1 MADKKKE
8 TKTEKPNLRFSQE
21 EMKQMLKDQPEKAI
35 GIMSKNMLE
44 HGISPSE
51 TLKIPDEIMEGLYA
65 EAYNLYNQGK
75 YQDAT
80 YLFKFLV
87 MMKGR
92 EYKYVL
98 GLAATMHMKKEW
110 VTAATMYEMASLLA
124 MNNPVPLYHASDCY
138 INADMIPKAID
149 ALERAIERSEISK
162 EYEILKKRA
171 ELTLKNLRRQQEE
184 KTKEKKQKKE

>member
-1 MADKKKE
+1 MADKKKQ
-8 TKTEKPNLRFSQE
+8 TKTKQPNLRFSEQ

-35 GIMSKNMLE
+35 GIMSKNMLD
-44 HGISPSE
+44 HGVSPSE

-110 VTAATMYEMASLLA
+110 VTAATMYEMASLLDR
-124 MNNPVPLYHASDCY
+124 NNPVPLYHASDCY
-138 INADMIPKAID
+138 INAEMLPKAIE
-149 ALERAIERSEISK
+149 ALERAIECSDITK
-162 EYEILKKRA
+162 EYQILKKRA
-171 ELTLKNLRRQQEE
+171 ELTLKNLRNEA
-184 KTKEKKQKKE
+184 KKEKKGK